1 MKRRLILMRH
11 GKSSWA
17 DGGISDHDRPL
28 KSRGYRSAGLV
39 AHFLR
44 ERDLLPEKV
53 LCSTAVRAS
62 STWDEVARI
71 SGWNGRRLDCEVL
84 YLAVPDVIVAT
95 IQDLSE
101 TATSV
106 LVVGHNP
113 GMEDLA
119 GNWLGRFG
127 PFPTAA
133 IALLEFDLPSWEQL
147 SLQTRPARSEFW
159 TPKDLELRG
168 S

>member
-1 MKRRLILMRH
+1 M
-11 GKSSWA
+11 
-17 DGGISDHDRPL
+17 
-28 KSRGYRSAGLV
+28 
-39 AHFLR
+39 
-44 ERDLLPEKV
+44 
-53 LCSTAVRAS
+53 
-62 STWDEVARI
+62 
-71 SGWNGRRLDCEVL
+71 
-84 YLAVPDVIVAT
+84 PDVIVAT

-147 SLQTRPARSEFW
+147 SLQTKPAGSEFW
-159 TPKDLELRG
+159 TPKDLELRE